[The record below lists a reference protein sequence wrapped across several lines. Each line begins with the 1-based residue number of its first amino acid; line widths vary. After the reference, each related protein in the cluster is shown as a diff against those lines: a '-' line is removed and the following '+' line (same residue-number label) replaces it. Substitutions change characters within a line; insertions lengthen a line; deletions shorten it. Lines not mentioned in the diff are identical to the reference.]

1 MNKWNVKNPLLDQ
14 TRLVED
20 IYKQRGVSDYKELF
34 SLNEDDLH
42 DPYLLKDMDKVVKRI
57 ILAVKNKER
66 ILIYGDYDV
75 DGITSTFIMYKVIQS
90 LGGHVDFD
98 IPNRFID
105 GYGLSTSKVFDIIND
120 EYNLVITVD
129 NGIKSIEEATLFK
142 ENNVDLIIT
151 DHHEK
156 EMELPDAFAIIHT
169 DLSDYPFKPLAGVG
183 VAFKVAQALIGDE
196 ALEYVDIAALG
207 TIADMMPLIEENRAI
222 VNIGLARL
230 QNSTNLGLNKL
241 LDFLDIIKP
250 SVSDVQY
257 KIAPRINSCGRMKSA
272 KLAVDL
278 LNSESNKDALLHIR
292 EIEELNNRRKKL
304 TKTLYNEALET
315 IDQTNNAIIIHSPKM
330 HEGVIGIVASRL
342 ANEFGKV
349 SVVLKEEDFTYKG
362 SIRSYNGVDVISI
375 LSEIK
380 DLLIRHGGHQNAA
393 GLEFKKEHLV
403 SFKERFNEL
412 LPKAQKVAEAE
423 AEGVIDIYKLGINQI
438 SDLDH
443 YDLKDALFVFEGIV
457 PHSKYLIRG
466 EHTKLII
473 SHDIEAIFFS
483 NKALYQKLYRNKTV
497 NLLGRLDINTYQGR
511 SKKQILIDDYDIL
524 EK

>member
-1 MNKWNVKNPLLDQ
+1 MNKWKTKNPSLDQ
-14 TRLVED
+14 TKLVEE
-20 IYKQRGVSDYKELF
+20 IYKQRGVLDYKKLF

-42 DPYLLKDMDKVVKRI
+42 DPYLLKDMEKVVKRI
-57 ILAVKNKER
+57 VLAIKNKER
-66 ILIYGDYDV
+66 ILVYGDYDV
-75 DGITSTFIMYKVIQS
+75 DGITSTFIMYKVIES
-90 LGGHVDFD
+90 MGGDVDFD

-105 GYGLSTSKVFDIIND
+105 GYGLSTSKAFDIIND
-120 EYNLVITVD
+120 EYKLVITVD
-129 NGIKSIEEATLFK
+129 NGIKSIEEAKIFK
-142 ENNVDLIIT
+142 ENHVDLIVT

-156 EMELPDAFAIIHT
+156 EGELPDAFAIIHT

-196 ALEYVDIAALG
+196 ALEYIDIAALG

-222 VNIGLARL
+222 VNLGLAKL
-230 QNSTNLGLNKL
+230 KNSTNLGLNQL
-241 LDFLDIIKP
+241 ISFLEVEKP

-278 LNSESNKDALLHIR
+278 LNSETNKEALVHIR
-292 EIEELNNRRKKL
+292 EIEEMNNRRKKL
-304 TKTLYNEALET
+304 TKTLYNEAL
-315 IDQTNNAIIIHSPKM
+315 DSMDHSNDAIIIHSPKM

-342 ANEFGKV
+342 ANEFSKV
-349 SVVLKEEDFTYKG
+349 SVVLKEEEYTYKG

-393 GLEFKKEHLV
+393 GLEFKRENLEE
-403 SFKERFNEL
+403 FKRRFNEL
-412 LPKAQKVAEAE
+412 VPNAQKAEAVL
-423 AEGVIDIYKLGINQI
+423 AEGSIDIYKLGLDQI
-438 SDLDH
+438 ADLDH

-457 PHSKYLIRG
+457 PHNKYLIRG

-473 SHDIEAIFFS
+473 SHDVEAIFFS
-483 NKALYQKLYRNKTV
+483 NKALYQNLYRDKVVT
-497 NLLGRLDINTYQGR
+497 LLGRLDINTYQGR
-511 SKKQILIDDYDIL
+511 SKKQILIDDYDIQ
-524 EK
+524 